1 MIVHTPRQH
10 RKTSFAGRAWAV
22 LVKEVIHVRRDR
34 GALFFTM
41 FIPAVQLVMLGYAVD
56 TNVRHVATVVFDQCR
71 TQESRALI
79 RRFETTTDFD
89 VLREVH
95 SEAEI
100 EEAVVAG
107 EARVGLVIPE
117 DYSRRLLRGESTQ
130 FRLLV
135 DGSESNVA
143 SQATQV
149 GASIALRESLARLGN
164 AEVLPVEV
172 RPRVLF
178 NPDLKSPRF
187 FIPGLVAI
195 LIQAMTVSLTALAVV
210 RELEKGTLEQLYMTP
225 VRGLDL
231 VVGKIIPYAGLAF
244 FEMMFIVFLMVFL
257 FGVPIHGSLLTL
269 LLIAVPYITCLLA
282 LGLWISTRAKTQLA
296 AMQMTFGTI
305 IPSIFLSGYVFPR
318 NTMPLVFQW
327 LSCCV
332 PATWMVS
339 AARGVILRGAGWD
352 SLWIN
357 ALALSLIAAVLI
369 VISVG
374 RFRRTVG

>member
-1 MIVHTPRQH
+1 MIISGPSKQRRTHWV
-10 RKTSFAGRAWAV
+10 ARAIAIMK
-22 LVKEVIHVRRDR
+22 KEVIHIRRDR

-41 FIPAVQLVMLGYAVD
+41 FLPAVQLVMLGYAVD
-56 TNVRHVATVVFDQCR
+56 TNVRHVATVVFDECR
-71 TQESRALI
+71 SQESRALL
-79 RRFETTTDFD
+79 RRFENTTDFD
-89 VLREVH
+89 ILREVN

-100 EEAVVAG
+100 EAAIVSG
-107 EARVGLVIPE
+107 EARVGIVIPE
-117 DYSRRLLRGESTQ
+117 DYSRNLLRGESAQ

-143 SQATQV
+143 AQATQL
-149 GASIALRESLARLGN
+149 GSAIALRESLARL
-164 AEVLPVEV
+164 ADVEVLPVEV
-172 RPRVLF
+172 RPQVLF

-195 LIQAMTVSLTALAVV
+195 LIQAMTVSLTSLAVV

-244 FEMMFIVFLMVFL
+244 MEMMFVVCLMVFL
-257 FGVPIHGSLLTL
+257 FGVPIHGSFWTL
-269 LLIAVPYITCLLA
+269 LAVAVPYIICLLA

-296 AMQMTFGTI
+296 SMQMTFGTI
-305 IPSIFLSGYVFPR
+305 IPSIFLSGYIFPR
-318 NTMPLVFQW
+318 NTMPIVFQW
-327 LSCCV
+327 LSCIV

-339 AARGVILRGAGWD
+339 AARGVILRGAGWS
-352 SLWIN
+352 SLWVN
-357 ALALSLIAAVLI
+357 VVALSLIGTVLI
-369 VISVG
+369 TISVR